1 MAEALFRARLQ
12 ETEQDWRSWRIESV
26 GSWAETGQPASLEA
40 PQTMQRRGLD
50 ISQHR
55 SRPITAQLIEG
66 FQLILTMETGHKEG
80 LQVEFPGFAS
90 RVYLLSE
97 MNGEFVTI
105 RDPYG
110 SSLQDYEAIANE
122 IDRRL
127 VNGMDRICRL
137 ANDSGRLHWLIEST
151 KKT

>member
-12 ETEQDWRSWRIESV
+12 EIEADWRSWRIESA
-26 GSWAETGQPASLEA
+26 GTWAVPGQPASLDA
-40 PQTMQRRGLD
+40 QLTMQKRGLD

-55 SRPITAQLIEG
+55 SRPVSAQLLAG
-66 FQLILTMETGHKEG
+66 FQLILTMEPGHKEG
-80 LQVEFPGFAS
+80 LQVEFPGFS
-90 RVYLLSE
+90 SHIYLLSE

-110 SSLQDYEAIANE
+110 SSLQTYETAANE

-127 VNGMDRICRL
+127 INGMDRILRL
-137 ANDSGRLHWLIEST
+137 ASGTAKLSAG
-151 KKT
+151 

>member
-12 ETEQDWRSWRIESV
+12 EREQDWRSWRIESA
-26 GSWAETGQPASLEA
+26 GTWAEPGQPASLDA
-40 PQTMQRRGLD
+40 QQTMQRRGLD

-55 SRPITAQLIEG
+55 SRPIAAQLLDG

-80 LQVEFPGFAS
+80 LRIEFPGFAS
-90 RVYLLSE
+90 RIYLLSE
-97 MNGEFVTI
+97 MNGEFMTI

-110 SSLQDYEAIANE
+110 GSLQDYENIANE

-127 VNGMDRICRL
+127 INGMDRICRL
-137 ANDSGRLHWLIEST
+137 AKDSGRLRWLLEST
-151 KKT
+151 KKP

>member
-12 ETEQDWRSWRIESV
+12 TTKQDWRSWRIESAGV
-26 GSWAETGQPASLEA
+26 WAESGQPASLEA
-40 PQTMQRRGLD
+40 QQTMQRRGLD

-55 SRPITAQLIEG
+55 SRHVTAQILEG
-66 FQLILTMETGHKEG
+66 FQLILTMEPGHKEG
-80 LQVEFPGFAS
+80 LQVEFPAIAS
-90 RVYLLSE
+90 HIYLLSE

-110 SSLQDYEAIANE
+110 SSVQDYEASANE

-127 VNGMDRICRL
+127 VSGMDRILRL
-137 ANDSGRLHWLIEST
+137 ADASGRLRSLTDIT
-151 KKT
+151 KKP

>member
-12 ETEQDWRSWRIESV
+12 EREEDWRSWRIESA
-26 GSWAETGQPASLEA
+26 GSWAEPGQPASLEA
-40 PQTMQRRGLD
+40 QQTMQRRGLD

-55 SRPITAQLIEG
+55 SRPITAQLLEG

-80 LQVEFPGFAS
+80 LRVEFPGFAS
-90 RVYLLSE
+90 CIYLLSE
-97 MNGEFVTI
+97 MNGELVTI

-110 SSLQDYEAIANE
+110 GSLQDYEAVANE

-127 VNGMDRICRL
+127 VNGMDRIRRL
-137 ANDSGRLHWLIEST
+137 ANDNGRLHSLIESA

>member
-12 ETEQDWRSWRIESV
+12 EVDQDWRSWRIESA
-26 GSWAETGQPASLEA
+26 GTWAEPGQPASQDA
-40 PQTMQRRGLD
+40 QQTMQRRGLD

-55 SRPITAQLIEG
+55 SRPISAQLLED

-80 LQVEFPGFAS
+80 MQIEFPGLAS
-90 RVYLLSE
+90 RIYLLSE

-110 SSLQDYEAIANE
+110 SSLQNYEAAANE

-127 VNGMDRICRL
+127 VNGMDRIRRL
-137 ANDSGRLHWLIEST
+137 ASSAG
-151 KKT
+151 